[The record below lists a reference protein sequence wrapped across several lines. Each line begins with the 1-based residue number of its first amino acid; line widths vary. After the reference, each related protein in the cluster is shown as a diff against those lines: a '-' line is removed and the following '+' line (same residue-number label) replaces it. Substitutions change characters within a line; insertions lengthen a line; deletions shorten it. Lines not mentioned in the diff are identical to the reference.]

1 MKRKNTRTDFFKGN
15 PIGKPFD
22 KGKFIEEKLELL
34 SDMDIVLTE
43 REMEMLCS
51 FNTPRKME
59 VFVNLVITSRWKKEK
74 GEAK

>member
-22 KGKFIEEKLELL
+22 KGKCIQEKLELL

-43 REMEMLCS
+43 REMEMMHS
-51 FNTPRKME
+51 FGTPRQIE
-59 VFVNLVITSRWKKEK
+59 NFIRAVIISRWN
-74 GEAK
+74 

>member
-22 KGKFIEEKLELL
+22 KGKFIEGKLKLL

-43 REMEMLCS
+43 REMEMIHS
-51 FNTPRKME
+51 FSTPRQIE
-59 VFVNLVITSRWKKEK
+59 NFIRAVIISRWN
-74 GEAK
+74 